1 MNLARIHR
9 LLQLIGLLQAGR
21 GYNTEAMAH
30 ACGVSRRTVFR
41 DLDLLRLSGVPLAF
55 DEKQQRYHIPGA
67 CLFPPTNFTP
77 EEALSLLVL
86 CHELGNGS
94 GLPFLGPA
102 RTAAVKLESSL
113 PARLRD
119 QLRDMTAAIHIQPPP
134 TNPLA
139 GRRPVYEQLLDAI
152 AGRRTVRIRYG
163 SLKEEKEICTQL
175 SPYRLFFSR
184 RSWYVVGRSSLHRAK
199 RTFNL
204 ARILQIELLTDHF
217 QVPRGFSIERYLGNA
232 WHMIREKGPDR
243 KIVVRFS
250 RLVAQN
256 VAEVN
261 WHKTQ
266 QLDFRDDGTLDFRA
280 TVSGL
285 NEVSWWILGYGDQAE
300 VLEPLEL
307 RTLVAQRARRMA
319 EKYGLGGTP

>member
-1 MNLARIHR
+1 M
-9 LLQLIGLLQAGR
+9 IGLLQAGR
-21 GYNTEAMAH
+21 GYNTDALAQ

-55 DEKQQRYHIPGA
+55 DEKQQCYRIPGA
-67 CLFPPTNFTP
+67 CLLPPTNFTP

-113 PARLRD
+113 PARLRE
-119 QLRDMTAAIHIQPPP
+119 QLRNVTAALHIHPPP
-134 TNPLA
+134 TNPLT
-139 GRRPVYEQLLDAI
+139 GCKPVYEQLLDAV
-152 AGRRTVRIRYG
+152 ANRRSVRIRYG
-163 SLKEEKEICTQL
+163 SLKEEKEIVTRL

-204 ARILQIELLTDHF
+204 GRILQIEPLDDHF
-217 QVPRGFSIERYLGNA
+217 QIPRGFSIERYLRNA
-232 WHMIREKGPDR
+232 WHMIPEKGRDR
-243 KIVVRFS
+243 EVVVRFS
-250 RLVAQN
+250 KLVAQN

-266 QLDFRDDGTLDFRA
+266 RLVFHDDGSADFHV

-285 NEVSWWILGYGDQAE
+285 NEISWWILGYGDQAE
-300 VLEPLEL
+300 VLEPPEL
-307 RTLVAQRARRMA
+307 RQLIAERAKRMA
-319 EKYGLGGTP
+319 EKYAE